1 MFCMKMSHLP
11 EVACLVDA
19 VLQAWL
25 AGMLAASDTASAFLL
40 FCTNSYIKH
49 KNKSDHKDD
58 NEKYSSTLAN
68 AFLAILHIHT

>member
-1 MFCMKMSHLP
+1 MFSKKASHLP

-25 AGMLAASDTASAFLL
+25 GGMLDASNTASAFLL

-49 KNKSDHKDD
+49 RKKYQKNHNVHS
-58 NEKYSSTLAN
+58 NTLPN
-68 AFLAILHIHT
+68 AFLAVLHMQT

>member
-1 MFCMKMSHLP
+1 MFGMKMSHLP

-49 KNKSDHKDD
+49 RKKK
-58 NEKYSSTLAN
+58 K
-68 AFLAILHIHT
+68 